1 MYNKLVTLFG
11 SDNVLKNEPMAKHTS
26 LRIGGPAKY
35 FITVNTEGQL
45 LLALGALD
53 REGIP
58 YFILGNGSNILVGDK
73 GFNGAVIH
81 LDGDFK
87 NMKCVLSE
95 DQEVFDDEAV
105 DTAVISAGAGAMLSQ
120 IANVALENSLTG
132 MEFAAG
138 IPGTLGGAILMNA
151 GAYNGEMK
159 NIVVSVRILEK
170 DNNGKY
176 QINEYS
182 NSNMKFGYRTS
193 ILKSINGI
201 VLSASLKLIKHDYE
215 MIKSTMNDFLEQRR
229 EKQPLEYPSAG
240 STFKRPLGHFA
251 GKLISEAGL
260 KGYRVGDA
268 MVSEK
273 HAGFC
278 INVGNASATDFKELM
293 NQVAHKVFLSSGI
306 TLEPEVIFIG
316 DF

>member
-1 MYNKLVTLFG
+1 MYNKLVNVLG
-11 SDNVLKNEPMAKHTS
+11 SDNVLVNEPMAKHTS
-26 LRIGGPAKY
+26 LRIGGPARF

-45 LLALGALD
+45 LLTLGMLD

-58 YFILGNGSNILVGDK
+58 FFILGNGSNILVGDK

-95 DQEVFDDEAV
+95 NQEILGDDTV
-105 DTAVISAGAGAMLSQ
+105 DTAFISAGAGAMLSQ
-120 IANVALENSLTG
+120 IAGVALENSLTG

-159 NIVVSVRILEK
+159 NIVVSVKILEK
-170 DNNGKY
+170 DSNGKY
-176 QINEYS
+176 QISEYS

-193 ILKSINGI
+193 ILKSNQGI
-201 VLSASLKLIKHDYE
+201 VLSATLKLIKHDYE
-215 MIKSTMNDFLEQRR
+215 MIKATMSDFLEQRK

-251 GKLISEAGL
+251 GKLISDAGL

-268 MVSEK
+268 MVSDK

-278 INVGNASATDFKELM
+278 INVGNATAHDFKELM

-306 TLEPEVIFIG
+306 TLEPEIIFLG